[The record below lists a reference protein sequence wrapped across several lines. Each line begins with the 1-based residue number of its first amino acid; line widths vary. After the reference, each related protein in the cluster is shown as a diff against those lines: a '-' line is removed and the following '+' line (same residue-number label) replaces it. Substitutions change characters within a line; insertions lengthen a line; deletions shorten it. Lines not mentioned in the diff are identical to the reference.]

1 MAIVRGVTS
10 PTSAPNF
17 VDRAKAVRSGEE
29 LDVGKVAAYLASVD
43 PTLSGTPELTQF
55 PGGASNLTYL
65 LSYPSGRELVLR
77 RPPFGHRAKSA
88 HDMIRE
94 ARVMKAL
101 KPVYPYVPNVVAICD
116 DSSVLDAEFF
126 VMDRIRGI
134 IPRTNL
140 PRGMTLTP
148 EQTRVLCRNVLDRM
162 IELHQ
167 VDYQKAGLSNLGKG
181 EGYVARQITGWSDRY
196 RKAKTPNVGDFE
208 QVMSWLAAKMP
219 SSEVAITIVHND
231 FRFDNV
237 VLDPDDPMKVIG
249 VLDWEMATLG
259 DPLMD
264 LGNSLAYW
272 VEAGDDQF
280 RQLTRRQPTHL
291 PGMFSRAEVI
301 AYYGEKTGTRVDN
314 FDFYEVYGLFR
325 LAVIVQ
331 QIYYRFHHGQTQNPE
346 FGSYFGLTQYLEKQ
360 CLALIEGSKL

>member
-1 MAIVRGVTS
+1 MS
-10 PTSAPNF
+10 F
-17 VDRAKAVRSGEE
+17 VDRAKAVRAGEE
-29 LDVGKVAAYLASVD
+29 FDLEKVAAYLRNID
-43 PTLSGTPELTQF
+43 PTLEGTPELTQF

-65 LSYPSGRELVLR
+65 LAYPSGRELVLR

-88 HDMIRE
+88 HDMLRE

-101 KPVYPYVPNVVAICD
+101 KPVYPYVPNVIAVCD
-116 DSSVLDAEFF
+116 DPSVIDADFF
-126 VMDRIRGI
+126 VMERIRGI

-140 PRGMTLTP
+140 PKGMTLSP
-148 EQTRVLCRNVLDRM
+148 EDTRVLCRNVLDRM

-167 VDYQKAGLSNLGKG
+167 ADYVAAGLSNLGKG

-196 RKAKTPNVGDFE
+196 RKARTENVGDFE
-208 QVMSWLAAKMP
+208 PVMAWLAAKMP
-219 SSEVAITIVHND
+219 PGEVAITIVHND

-237 VLDPDDPMKVIG
+237 VLDERDPMRVIG

-272 VEAGDDQF
+272 VEPGDEQF

-291 PGMFSRAEVI
+291 PGMFTRAEVVE
-301 AYYGEKTGTRVDN
+301 YYGQQTGMRVDN

-325 LAVIVQ
+325 LAVIIQ
-331 QIYYRFHHGQTQNPE
+331 QIYYRFHHGQTKNPE
-346 FGSYFGLTQYLEKQ
+346 FGTYYALTQWLEQ
-360 CLALIEGSKL
+360 DCLARIERSKL

>member
-1 MAIVRGVTS
+1 VS
-10 PTSAPNF
+10 NPPPSF
-17 VDRAKAVRSGEE
+17 VDRAKPVRAGEE
-29 LDVGKVAAYLASVD
+29 LDVEKVAAYLAGID
-43 PTLSGTPELTQF
+43 PSLVGTPQLTQF

-65 LSYPSGRELVLR
+65 LSYADGRELVLR

-88 HDMIRE
+88 HDMMRE
-94 ARVMKAL
+94 ARVMRAL
-101 KPVYPYVPNVVAICD
+101 EPVYPHVPRVLAACD
-116 DSSVLDAEFF
+116 DTSVLDSEFF
-126 VMDRIRGI
+126 VMERIRGI

-140 PRGMTLTP
+140 PRGMTLSP
-148 EQTRVLCRNVLDRM
+148 EHTRTLCRNVLDRM

-167 VDYQKAGLSNLGKG
+167 VDYVAAGLSNLGKG
-181 EGYVARQITGWSDRY
+181 EGYVARQIHGWSDRY
-196 RKAKTPNVGDFE
+196 RKAKTDNVGDFE
-208 QVMSWLAAKMP
+208 QVMAWLAAKMP
-219 SSEVAITIVHND
+219 AREVAITLVHND

-237 VLDPDDPMKVIG
+237 VLDERDPLRVIG

-272 VEAGDDQF
+272 VQADDDPF
-280 RQLTRRQPTHL
+280 RQLTRRQPTTL
-291 PGMFSRAEVI
+291 PGMFTRAEVI

-331 QIYYRFHHGQTQNPE
+331 QIYFRFHHGQTKNPE
-346 FGSYFGLTQYLEKQ
+346 FGTYHALTSYLEQQ
-360 CLALIEGSKL
+360 CLALIQRSEL